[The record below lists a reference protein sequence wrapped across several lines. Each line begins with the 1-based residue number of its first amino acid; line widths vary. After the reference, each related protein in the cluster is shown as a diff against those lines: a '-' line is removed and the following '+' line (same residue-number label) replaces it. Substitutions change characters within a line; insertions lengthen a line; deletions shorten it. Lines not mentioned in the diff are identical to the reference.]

1 MTALQNLL
9 KVTRLNLEN
18 FEVDLQKRVNSKLNS
33 YLNSNSQIEEA
44 MKFALTTPGKRVRPT
59 LLYLVGDIYSISLE
73 RLDSLALASEIIHTY
88 SLVHDDLPCMDDD
101 DLRRGQPT
109 LHKKYSEA
117 TAVLAGDAM
126 QSLAIQI
133 ILEDEKLSNELKV
146 SIVKLL
152 MESIGYKGMI
162 LGQEQDI
169 SFEQKTVG
177 KEEIVQMNYLKTGL
191 LIEFCIL
198 APLMIANKKKNEWN
212 IIARNVGIAFQ
223 LIDDLLD
230 LEESE
235 ESLGKATNKDHSK
248 NKKNL
253 PLTLGKEEAIDEI
266 KKFYD
271 ETMASFSKLSLNNHP
286 LKIYVKNL
294 FNRRSLRF
302 T

>member
-253 PLTLGKEEAIDEI
+253 PLTLGKEEAINEI

-294 FNRRSLRF
+294 FNRRS
-302 T
+302 

>member
-1 MTALQNLL
+1 MTKLSLD
-9 KVTRLNLEN
+9 N
-18 FEVDLQKRVNSKLNS
+18 FEVELQKRINNHLNS
-33 YLNSNSQIEEA
+33 YLSSNNQIQEA
-44 MKFALTTPGKRVRPT
+44 IKFALSAPGKRVRPT
-59 LLYLVGDIYSISLE
+59 LIYLVGDLYNVALE
-73 RLDSLALASEIIHTY
+73 DLDSLALAAEIIHTY

-133 ILEDEKLSNELKV
+133 ILDDHKLSNELKV

-152 MESIGYKGMI
+152 MEKIGYEGMI
-162 LGQEQDI
+162 LGQALDI
-169 SFEQKTVG
+169 SFEQESVNKD
-177 KEEIVQMNYLKTGL
+177 EIIQMNYLKTGL

-198 APLMIANKKKNEWN
+198 APLMVAKQSKKQWTE
-212 IIARNVGIAFQ
+212 IARNIGIAFQ

-253 PLTLGKEEAIDEI
+253 PLLVGPTETTNEI
-266 KKFYD
+266 KRFHH
-271 ETMASFSKLSLNNHP
+271 ETLESLSKLSLNNHP
-286 LKIYVKNL
+286 FKIYVENL
-294 FNRRSLRF
+294 FNRRN
-302 T
+302 

>member
-9 KVTRLNLEN
+9 KVTKLNLEN
-18 FEVDLQKRVNSKLNS
+18 FEVDLQKRINSKLNS
-33 YLNSNSQIEEA
+33 YLNSNSQIEQA
-44 MKFALTTPGKRVRPT
+44 IKFALPAPGKRVRPS
-59 LLYLVGDIYSISLE
+59 LLYLVGDIYNISLE

-126 QSLAIQI
+126 QSLAMQI
-133 ILEDEKLSNELKV
+133 ILEDDKLSNEHKV
-146 SIVKLL
+146 SILKLL
-152 MESIGYKGMI
+152 VESIGYKGMI
-162 LGQEQDI
+162 LGQEQDL
-169 SFEQKTVG
+169 SFEG
-177 KEEIVQMNYLKTGL
+177 KSVNKDEIIQMNYLKTGL

-198 APLMIANKKKNEWN
+198 APLVIANKEEKEWN
-212 IIARNVGIAFQ
+212 TIAKNVGIAFQ

-253 PLTLGKEEAIDEI
+253 PLLVGPSETMNEI
-266 KKFYD
+266 KKFQH
-271 ETMASFSKLSLNNHP
+271 ETLESLSKLSLNNHP
-286 LKIYVKNL
+286 FKSVSYTHLTLPTKA
-294 FNRRSLRF
+294 
-302 T
+302 

>member
-1 MTALQNLL
+1 MTKLSLD
-9 KVTRLNLEN
+9 N
-18 FEVDLQKRVNSKLNS
+18 FEVELQKRINNHLNS
-33 YLNSNSQIEEA
+33 YLSSNNQIQEA
-44 MKFALTTPGKRVRPT
+44 IKFALSAPGKRVRPT
-59 LLYLVGDIYSISLE
+59 LIYLVGDLYNVALE
-73 RLDSLALASEIIHTY
+73 DLDSLALAAEIIHTY

-133 ILEDEKLSNELKV
+133 ILDDHKLSDELKV

-152 MESIGYKGMI
+152 MEKIGYEGMI
-162 LGQEQDI
+162 LGQALDI
-169 SFEQKTVG
+169 SFEQESVNKD
-177 KEEIVQMNYLKTGL
+177 EIIQMNYLKTGL

-198 APLMIANKKKNEWN
+198 APLMVAKQSKKQWTE
-212 IIARNVGIAFQ
+212 IARNIGIAFQ

-253 PLTLGKEEAIDEI
+253 PLLVGPTETTNEI
-266 KKFYD
+266 KRFHH
-271 ETMASFSKLSLNNHP
+271 ETLESLSKLSLNNHP
-286 LKIYVKNL
+286 FKIYVENL
-294 FNRRSLRF
+294 FNRRN
-302 T
+302 

>member
-1 MTALQNLL
+1 
-9 KVTRLNLEN
+9 VTNLNLEN
-18 FEVDLQKRVNSKLNS
+18 FEENLQKRINSQIDTYFS
-33 YLNSNSQIEEA
+33 SNSQIQEA
-44 MKFALTTPGKRVRPT
+44 MEFALTAPGKRVRP
-59 LLYLVGDIYSISLE
+59 LLIYLVGDIYNIPLE

-109 LHKKYSEA
+109 LHKKYSES

-126 QSLAIQI
+126 QSLAVQI

-146 SIVKLL
+146 SIISLL
-152 MESIGYKGMI
+152 MKNIGYKGMI

-169 SFEQKTVG
+169 SFEKKSVS
-177 KEEIVQMNYLKTGL
+177 KEEIIQMNYLKTGL

-198 APLMIANKKKNEWN
+198 APLLIAEIEKNEWN
-212 IIARNVGIAFQ
+212 KIAKNVGIAFQ

-235 ESLGKATNKDHSK
+235 ENLGKATNKDLFK

-253 PLTLGKEEAIDEI
+253 PLTLGRTETTNEI
-266 KKFYD
+266 EKFHH
-271 ETMASFSKLSLNNHP
+271 ETMESFSKLRLNNHP
-286 LKIYVKNL
+286 LIIYIDNL
-294 FNRRSLRF
+294 FKRRS
-302 T
+302 

>member
-1 MTALQNLL
+1 MTAPQNLL

-253 PLTLGKEEAIDEI
+253 PLTLGNAETINEI

-286 LKIYVKNL
+286 LKIYVENL
-294 FNRRSLRF
+294 FNRRS
-302 T
+302 

>member
-1 MTALQNLL
+1 
-9 KVTRLNLEN
+9 VTKLNSEN

-33 YLNSNSQIEEA
+33 YLYSNSQIEEA
-44 MKFALTTPGKRVRPT
+44 IKFALSTPGKRVRPT
-59 LLYLVGDIYSISLE
+59 LIYLVGDIYNIPLE
-73 RLDSLALASEIIHTY
+73 KLDSIALASEIIHTY

-146 SIVKLL
+146 TIVKLL

-169 SFEQKTVG
+169 NFEQKTVS

-198 APLMIANKKKNEWN
+198 APLMIANKEKNEWY

-235 ESLGKATNKDHSK
+235 ENLGKATNKDHSK

-253 PLTLGKEEAIDEI
+253 PLTLGKTETIDEI

-286 LKIYVKNL
+286 LKIYVENL
-294 FNRRSLRF
+294 FNRRS
-302 T
+302 

>member
-9 KVTRLNLEN
+9 KVTKLNLEN
-18 FEVDLQKRVNSKLNS
+18 FEVDLQKRINSKLDS

-44 MKFALTTPGKRVRPT
+44 IKFALSAPGKRVRPL
-59 LLYLVGDIYSISLE
+59 LLYLVGDIYNISLE

-133 ILEDEKLSNELKV
+133 ILEDEKLSNEHKV
-146 SIVKLL
+146 SILKLL
-152 MESIGYKGMI
+152 VESIGYKGMI

-169 SFEQKTVG
+169 SFEG
-177 KEEIVQMNYLKTGL
+177 KSVNKDEIIQMNYLKTGL

-198 APLMIANKKKNEWN
+198 APLIIANKEEKEWN
-212 IIARNVGIAFQ
+212 KIAKNVGIAFQ

-235 ESLGKATNKDHSK
+235 ENLGKAANKDHSK

-253 PLTLGKEEAIDEI
+253 PLTLGRSETINEI
-266 KKFYD
+266 KKFHS
-271 ETMASFSKLSLNNHP
+271 ETMESFSKLSLNKHP
-286 LKIYVKNL
+286 LKIYVENL
-294 FNRRSLRF
+294 FNRRS
-302 T
+302 

>member
-9 KVTRLNLEN
+9 KVTKLNLEN
-18 FEVDLQKRVNSKLNS
+18 FEVDLQKRINSKLNS

-44 MKFALTTPGKRVRPT
+44 IKFALSAPGKRVRP
-59 LLYLVGDIYSISLE
+59 LLIYLVGDIYNISLE

-133 ILEDEKLSNELKV
+133 ILEDDKLSNEHKV
-146 SIVKLL
+146 SILKLL
-152 MESIGYKGMI
+152 VESIGYKGMI

-169 SFEQKTVG
+169 SFEG
-177 KEEIVQMNYLKTGL
+177 KSVNKDEIIEMNYLKTGL

-198 APLMIANKKKNEWN
+198 APLIIADKEENEWN
-212 IIARNVGIAFQ
+212 TIAKNVGVAFQ

-235 ESLGKATNKDHSK
+235 ENLGKATNKDHYK

-253 PLTLGKEEAIDEI
+253 PLTLGRSETINEI
-266 KKFYD
+266 KKFHS
-271 ETMASFSKLSLNNHP
+271 ETMESFSKLSLNKHP
-286 LKIYVKNL
+286 LKIYVENL
-294 FNRRSLRF
+294 FNRRS
-302 T
+302 

>member
-1 MTALQNLL
+1 MTAPQNLL

-177 KEEIVQMNYLKTGL
+177 TEEIVQMNYLKTGL

-212 IIARNVGIAFQ
+212 TIARNVGIAFQ

-253 PLTLGKEEAIDEI
+253 PLTLGKAETINEI

-286 LKIYVKNL
+286 LKIYVENL
-294 FNRRSLRF
+294 FNRRS
-302 T
+302 

>member
-9 KVTRLNLEN
+9 KVTKLNLEN
-18 FEVDLQKRVNSKLNS
+18 FEVDLQKRINSKLNS

-44 MKFALTTPGKRVRPT
+44 IKFALSAPGKRVRPS
-59 LLYLVGDIYSISLE
+59 LLYLVGDIYNISLE

-133 ILEDEKLSNELKV
+133 ILEDEKLSNEHKV
-146 SIVKLL
+146 SILKLL
-152 MESIGYKGMI
+152 VESIGYKGMI

-169 SFEQKTVG
+169 SFEG
-177 KEEIVQMNYLKTGL
+177 KSVNKDEIIQMNYLKTGL

-198 APLMIANKKKNEWN
+198 APLIIANKEEKEWN
-212 IIARNVGIAFQ
+212 TIAKNVGIAFQ

-235 ESLGKATNKDHSK
+235 ENLGKATNKDHSK
-248 NKKNL
+248 NKKIS
-253 PLTLGKEEAIDEI
+253 P
-266 KKFYD
+266 
-271 ETMASFSKLSLNNHP
+271 
-286 LKIYVKNL
+286 
-294 FNRRSLRF
+294 
-302 T
+302 

>member
-1 MTALQNLL
+1 
-9 KVTRLNLEN
+9 VTKLSLDN
-18 FEVDLQKRVNSKLNS
+18 FEVELQKRINNHLNS
-33 YLNSNSQIEEA
+33 YLSSNNQIQEA
-44 MKFALTTPGKRVRPT
+44 IKFALSAPGKRVRPT
-59 LLYLVGDIYSISLE
+59 LIYLVGDLYNVALE
-73 RLDSLALASEIIHTY
+73 DLDSLALAAEIIHTY

-133 ILEDEKLSNELKV
+133 ILDDHKLSNELKV

-152 MESIGYKGMI
+152 MEKIGYEGMI
-162 LGQEQDI
+162 LGQALDI
-169 SFEQKTVG
+169 SFEQESVNKD
-177 KEEIVQMNYLKTGL
+177 EIIQMNYLKTGL

-198 APLMIANKKKNEWN
+198 APLMVAKQSKKQWTE
-212 IIARNVGIAFQ
+212 IARNIGIAFQ

-253 PLTLGKEEAIDEI
+253 PLLVGPTETTNEI
-266 KKFYD
+266 KRFHH
-271 ETMASFSKLSLNNHP
+271 ETLESLSKLSLNNHP
-286 LKIYVKNL
+286 FKIYVENL
-294 FNRRSLRF
+294 FNRRN
-302 T
+302 

>member
-9 KVTRLNLEN
+9 KVTKLNLEN
-18 FEVDLQKRVNSKLNS
+18 FEVDLQKRINSKLNS
-33 YLNSNSQIEEA
+33 YLNSNSQIEQA
-44 MKFALTTPGKRVRPT
+44 IKFALSAPGKRVRPS
-59 LLYLVGDIYSISLE
+59 LLYLVGDIYNISLE

-133 ILEDEKLSNELKV
+133 ILEDDKLSNEHKV
-146 SIVKLL
+146 PILKLL
-152 MESIGYKGMI
+152 VESIGYKGMI

-169 SFEQKTVG
+169 SFEG
-177 KEEIVQMNYLKTGL
+177 KSVNKDEIIQMNYLKTGL

-198 APLMIANKKKNEWN
+198 APLIIANKEENEWN
-212 IIARNVGIAFQ
+212 TIAKNVGIAFQ

-235 ESLGKATNKDHSK
+235 ENLGKATNKDQSK

-253 PLTLGKEEAIDEI
+253 PLTLGRTETINEI
-266 KKFYD
+266 KKFHS
-271 ETMASFSKLSLNNHP
+271 ETMESFSKLSLNKHP
-286 LKIYVKNL
+286 LKIYVENL
-294 FNRRSLRF
+294 FSRRS
-302 T
+302 

>member
-1 MTALQNLL
+1 MTNLSL
-9 KVTRLNLEN
+9 DN
-18 FEVDLQKRVNSKLNS
+18 FEVELQKRINNHLNS
-33 YLNSNSQIEEA
+33 YLNSNNQIQEA
-44 MKFALTTPGKRVRPT
+44 IKFALSAPGKRVRPT
-59 LLYLVGDIYSISLE
+59 LIYLVGDLYNVALE
-73 RLDSLALASEIIHTY
+73 DLDSLALAAEIIHTY

-133 ILEDEKLSNELKV
+133 ILDDHKLSDELKV

-152 MESIGYKGMI
+152 MEKIGYEGMI
-162 LGQEQDI
+162 LGQALDI
-169 SFEQKTVG
+169 SFEQESASKD
-177 KEEIVQMNYLKTGL
+177 EIIQMNYLKTGL

-198 APLMIANKKKNEWN
+198 APLMIAKQSEKEWTG
-212 IIARNVGIAFQ
+212 IARNIGIAFQ

-253 PLTLGKEEAIDEI
+253 PLLVGPSETMNEI
-266 KKFYD
+266 KKFQH
-271 ETMASFSKLSLNNHP
+271 ETLESLSKLSLNNHP
-286 LKIYVKNL
+286 FKFYVENL
-294 FNRRSLRF
+294 FNRRN
-302 T
+302 

>member
-18 FEVDLQKRVNSKLNS
+18 FEVDLQKRINSKLNS

-253 PLTLGKEEAIDEI
+253 PLTLGKAETINEI

-286 LKIYVKNL
+286 LKIYVENL
-294 FNRRSLRF
+294 FNRRS
-302 T
+302 

>member
-9 KVTRLNLEN
+9 KVTKLNLEN
-18 FEVDLQKRVNSKLNS
+18 FEVDLQKRINSKLNY

-44 MKFALTTPGKRVRPT
+44 IKFALSAPGKRVRPS
-59 LLYLVGDIYSISLE
+59 LLYLVGDIYNISLE

-133 ILEDEKLSNELKV
+133 ILEDEKLSNEHKV
-146 SIVKLL
+146 SILKLL
-152 MESIGYKGMI
+152 VESIGYKGMI

-169 SFEQKTVG
+169 SFEG
-177 KEEIVQMNYLKTGL
+177 KSVNKDEIIQMNYLKTGL

-198 APLMIANKKKNEWN
+198 APLIIANKEENEWN
-212 IIARNVGIAFQ
+212 KIAKNVGIAFQ
-223 LIDDLLD
+223 IIDDLLD

-235 ESLGKATNKDHSK
+235 ENLGKATNKDHYK

-253 PLTLGKEEAIDEI
+253 PLTLGRSETINEI
-266 KKFYD
+266 KKFHS
-271 ETMASFSKLSLNNHP
+271 ETMESFSKLSLNKHP
-286 LKIYVKNL
+286 LKIYVENL
-294 FNRRSLRF
+294 FNRRS
-302 T
+302 

>member
-177 KEEIVQMNYLKTGL
+177 TEEIVQMNYLKTGL

-212 IIARNVGIAFQ
+212 TIARNVGIAFQ

-253 PLTLGKEEAIDEI
+253 PLTLGKAETINEI

-286 LKIYVKNL
+286 LKIYVENL
-294 FNRRSLRF
+294 FNRRS
-302 T
+302 

>member
-1 MTALQNLL
+1 MTN
-9 KVTRLNLEN
+9 LNLEN
-18 FEVDLQKRVNSKLNS
+18 FEENLQKRINSQIDTYFS
-33 YLNSNSQIEEA
+33 SNSQIQEA
-44 MKFALTTPGKRVRPT
+44 MEFSLTAPGKRVRP
-59 LLYLVGDIYSISLE
+59 LLTYLVGDIYNIPLE

-109 LHKKYSEA
+109 LHKKYSES

-126 QSLAIQI
+126 QSLAVQI

-146 SIVKLL
+146 SIISLL
-152 MESIGYKGMI
+152 MKNIGYKGMI

-169 SFEQKTVG
+169 SFEKKSVS
-177 KEEIVQMNYLKTGL
+177 KEEIIQMNYLKTGL

-198 APLMIANKKKNEWN
+198 APLLIAEIEKNEWN
-212 IIARNVGIAFQ
+212 KIAKNVGIAFQ

-235 ESLGKATNKDHSK
+235 ENLGKATNKDLFK

-253 PLTLGKEEAIDEI
+253 PLTLGRTETTNEI
-266 KKFYD
+266 EKFHH
-271 ETMASFSKLSLNNHP
+271 ETMESFSKLRLNNHP
-286 LKIYVKNL
+286 LIIYIDNL
-294 FNRRSLRF
+294 FKRRS
-302 T
+302 

>member
-133 ILEDEKLSNELKV
+133 ILDDENLSNELKV

-177 KEEIVQMNYLKTGL
+177 TEEIVQMNYLKTGL

-212 IIARNVGIAFQ
+212 TIARNVGIAFQ

-253 PLTLGKEEAIDEI
+253 PLTLGKAETINEI

-286 LKIYVKNL
+286 LKIYVENL
-294 FNRRSLRF
+294 FNRRS
-302 T
+302 

>member
-1 MTALQNLL
+1 MTN
-9 KVTRLNLEN
+9 LNLEN
-18 FEVDLQKRVNSKLNS
+18 FEENLQKRINSQIDTYFS
-33 YLNSNSQIEEA
+33 SNSQIQEA
-44 MKFALTTPGKRVRPT
+44 MEFSLKAPGKRVRP
-59 LLYLVGDIYSISLE
+59 LLTYLVGDIYNIPLE

-109 LHKKYSEA
+109 LHKKYSES

-126 QSLAIQI
+126 QSLAVQI

-146 SIVKLL
+146 SIISLL
-152 MESIGYKGMI
+152 MKNIGYKGMI

-169 SFEQKTVG
+169 SFEKKSVS
-177 KEEIVQMNYLKTGL
+177 KEEIIQMNYLKTGL

-198 APLMIANKKKNEWN
+198 APLLIAEIEKNEWN
-212 IIARNVGIAFQ
+212 KIAKNVGIAFQ

-235 ESLGKATNKDHSK
+235 ENLGKATNKDLFK

-253 PLTLGKEEAIDEI
+253 PLTLGRTETTNEI
-266 KKFYD
+266 EKFHH
-271 ETMASFSKLSLNNHP
+271 ETMESFSKLRLNNHP
-286 LKIYVKNL
+286 LIIYIDNL
-294 FNRRSLRF
+294 FKRRS
-302 T
+302 